1 MAWAIYTRS
10 PAVCTGPSSELS
22 QSLLLVDHTY
32 NENTLQSL
40 CATSRGLMAHFD
52 WQDCCRKR
60 QSESSA
66 GLCSRGLSTII
77 LHAGLC
83 QRAASE
89 EDASLQ
95 YSRLHSLSAKSILY
109 AEPHAG
115 RLYQG

>member
-1 MAWAIYTRS
+1 MYWAQFQNLAKPTVGGSHIQ
-10 PAVCTGPSSELS
+10 L
-22 QSLLLVDHTY
+22 
-32 NENTLQSL
+32 NTLQSL
-40 CATSRGLMAHFD
+40 CATSGGLMAHFD

-77 LHAGLC
+77 LHPGLC
-83 QRAASE
+83 GRAASE

-95 YSRLHSLSAKSILY
+95 YLRLHSLSAKNILY